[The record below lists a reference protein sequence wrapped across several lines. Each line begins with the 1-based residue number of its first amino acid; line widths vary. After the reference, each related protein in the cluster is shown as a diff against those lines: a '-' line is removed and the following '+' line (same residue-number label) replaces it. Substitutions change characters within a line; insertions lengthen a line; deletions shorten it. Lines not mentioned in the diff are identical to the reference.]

1 MPRPA
6 VVFVESNTS
15 GTGAL
20 FARAAAARR
29 DCRLVL
35 LTTDPSRYGY
45 VEQEGVEAV
54 RVDTLDFDAL
64 LATCRGLERGAGVAG
79 ITSSSEYY
87 VATAAALARELGLPG
102 PDPTAVEACRDKGE
116 QCLRLAAA
124 GVGAPG
130 FRIVRSAAEAVAAA
144 EALGLPAVVKPVS
157 GTGSLGVRLCATAA
171 EVAGAAEA
179 ILARRRNERGMA
191 LPERLLVQ
199 EFAAGAEFSVE
210 TFGREVVGIT
220 RKHLG
225 EPPFFVEVGHD
236 FPASLP
242 EETARELADAA
253 LRALDALGLG
263 WGPAH
268 LEIKLTP
275 GGLGPRIIEIN
286 PRLAGG
292 FIPELVRLALGVD
305 LVAAS
310 VAAAVGD
317 RVELAPTPRGTA
329 SIRFLVVVEDG
340 TFLGAEGVAAAA
352 ALPGVVDLALYPQPG
367 AEVAMRGDFRDRV
380 GHVIAFATLTEGA
393 PVAAAVADAAR
404 DAVRLVVRPLA
415 AVGA

>member
-1 MPRPA
+1 VPCPA
-6 VVFVESNTS
+6 IVFVESNTS

-29 DCRLVL
+29 DCRPVL
-35 LTTDPSRYGY
+35 LTTDPARYEY
-45 VEQEGVEAV
+45 VEQEGVETV
-54 RVDTLDFDAL
+54 RVDTLDFGAL
-64 LATCRGLERGAGVAG
+64 LAVCRGLERGAGVAG

-87 VATAAALARELGLPG
+87 MATAAALARELGLPG
-102 PDPTAVEACRDKGE
+102 PDPIAVEACRDKGE

-124 GVGAPG
+124 GVGVPG

-157 GTGSLGVRLCATAA
+157 GTGSLDVRLCATAA

-179 ILARRRNERGMA
+179 ILARRRNERGMP

-199 EFAAGAEFSVE
+199 ELAAGPEFSVE

-225 EPPFFVEVGHD
+225 KPPFFVEVGHD
-236 FPASLP
+236 FPAPLP
-242 EETARELADAA
+242 EETARELTGAA

-263 WGPAH
+263 WGLAH
-268 LEIKLTP
+268 LEIKHTS
-275 GGLGPRIIEIN
+275 GGARIIEIN

-317 RVELAPTPRGTA
+317 RVELAPTPRGIA
-329 SIRFLVVVEDG
+329 SIRFLLVVEDG
-340 TFLGAEGVAAAA
+340 TFLGAEGVAEAA

-367 AEVAMRGDFRDRV
+367 AEMVVRGDFRDRV
-380 GHVIAFATLTEGA
+380 GHVITFATLAEGA
-393 PVAAAVADAAR
+393 AVAAAVADAAR